1 VREVLPELEKWLA
14 DGEAVAIATVI
25 STWGSAPRPAGS
37 VMAISASGGLAGSV
51 SGGCVES
58 AVVNAAKDVLAS
70 HKPQKLH
77 FDVSDESAWSVGL
90 TCGGQMDVLV
100 QPADPKIFAELL
112 PRLKAEEPMTL
123 STALS
128 EQHLGAQTLYD
139 AKGAV
144 IAGDRPEA
152 APSAVLN
159 TPLPASPTL
168 MLIGGVHIG
177 LALDK
182 LARSMG
188 FRTVVVDPRK
198 FFTQPGRF
206 DDANEV
212 LREWPEAAFGKHP
225 ITAATAIATL
235 SHDPKIDD
243 PALIAA
249 LRSPAFYAG
258 ALGSKR
264 TTAARRERLL
274 AAGLTEAELA
284 RLHAPIGLEINAE
297 TPEEIALAVMAQVV
311 KAYRENK
318 TSL

>member
-58 AVVNAAKDVLAS
+58 AVVNAAKAVLAS

-77 FDVSDESAWSVGL
+77 FDVSDETAWSVGL

-112 PRLKAEEPMTL
+112 PRLKADQPMTL

-128 EQHLGAQTLYD
+128 ENALGSQTLYD
-139 AKGAV
+139 DNGALL
-144 IAGDRPEA
+144 AGSAANAGEA
-152 APSAVLN
+152 L
-159 TPLPASPTL
+159 TIPLPASPTL
-168 MLIGGVHIG
+168 ILVGGVHIG
-177 LALDK
+177 IALEK
-182 LARSMG
+182 LARSMD
-188 FRTVVVDPRK
+188 FRTVVIDPRK

-206 DDANEV
+206 DEAGEV
-212 LREWPEAAFGKHP
+212 LREWPDAAFKQHP
-225 ITAATAIATL
+225 ITVATAVATL

-243 PALIAA
+243 PAIIAA
-249 LRSPAFYAG
+249 LRSPAFYVG

-274 AAGLTEAELA
+274 AAGLSEAELA
-284 RLHAPIGLEINAE
+284 RLHAPIGLDINAE
-297 TPEEIALAVMAQVV
+297 TPEEIALAIMAQVV
-311 KAYRENK
+311 AEYRA
-318 TSL
+318 S